1 MRVSLLFKKVREER
15 ALIRGGGE
23 EGERERHLFE
33 IIPFRVGACSGEGA
47 FQSVGAH

>member
-15 ALIRGGGE
+15 ALIRGGK

-33 IIPFRVGACSGEGA
+33 IIPFRVGACSEEGA